1 MVLLKEACVAL
12 FANTASFND
21 KIATM
26 EVERVGRMKKL
37 KIGITCYPTVGGSGV
52 MATELGKMLAE
63 KGHEI
68 HFITSSMPF
77 RLNKVYPNIFF
88 HEVEVNNYSVFQY
101 PPYDLALASKIAD
114 VIKEEE
120 LDVLH
125 MHYAIPHAV
134 CGVLA
139 RDMCGCDIGIVTTL
153 HGTDIT
159 VLGYDSLLQT
169 AIKYG
174 IEKSDVVTAV
184 SDSLKAQTYE
194 LIDTKKPIET
204 VYNFV
209 DEREYYKRDNEE
221 LKEGF
226 GIQAHEKVVI
236 HVSNFRKVKHV
247 PDVVETFL
255 KIRQEIPSKLLLVG
269 DGPEKHE
276 VMKQAKDSAF
286 ADDILFLGRQEN
298 LAELYSISDLKLLMS
313 EKEAFGLVLL
323 EAMSCGVPG
332 IGTNIGGIPEVIVE
346 GENGYIV
353 ELGDTDKA
361 AAYAISLLK
370 DEEKLRT
377 FSDKSIQLAHDQ
389 FRSEKIVSQ
398 YEALYEKVAKKHDY
412 S

>member
-1 MVLLKEACVAL
+1 MTLNNKER
-12 FANTASFND
+12 T
-21 KIATM
+21 
-26 EVERVGRMKKL
+26 GRMRKL

-63 KGHEI
+63 RGHEI

-114 VIKEEE
+114 VIKEEQ

-134 CGVLA
+134 CAVLA
-139 RDMCGCDIGIVTTL
+139 RDMCGCNIGIVTTL

-159 VLGYDSLLQT
+159 VLGEDTLLQT

-174 IEKSDVVTAV
+174 IDKSDIVTAV
-184 SDSLKAQTYE
+184 SDSLKQQTYE
-194 LIDTKKPIET
+194 LIDTTKPIET
-204 VYNFV
+204 IYNFV
-209 DEREYYKRDNEE
+209 DMREYYKRDNAE

-226 GIQAHEKVVI
+226 GIAAHEKVII

-255 KIRQEIPSKLLLVG
+255 KIRREVPAKLLLVG

-276 VMKQAKDSAF
+276 VMKQARASDYT
-286 ADDILFLGRQEN
+286 DDILFLGRQDN

-313 EKEAFGLVLL
+313 SKEAFGLVLL
-323 EAMSCGVPG
+323 EAMACSVPG

-353 ELGDTDKA
+353 ELGDTEA
-361 AAYAISLLK
+361 AAQKAISLLQ
-370 DEEKLRT
+370 DDAKLAS
-377 FSDKSIQLAHDQ
+377 FSEAARKHAHEH
-389 FRSEKIVSQ
+389 FRAEKIVEQ
-398 YEALYEKVAKKHDY
+398 YEILYEKVARHDNDAI
-412 S
+412 